1 MEKQNVTLSLP
12 VSLLRKAK
20 ALAAEREKSL
30 SGFLRESLEEKI
42 KKTTG
47 YEKARQR
54 QLRLL
59 RKGIELGTKGRVS
72 VSREEL
78 HGRR

>member
-20 ALAAEREKSL
+20 ALAVEREKSL

-59 RKGIELGTKGRVS
+59 RKGIELGTKGSIS